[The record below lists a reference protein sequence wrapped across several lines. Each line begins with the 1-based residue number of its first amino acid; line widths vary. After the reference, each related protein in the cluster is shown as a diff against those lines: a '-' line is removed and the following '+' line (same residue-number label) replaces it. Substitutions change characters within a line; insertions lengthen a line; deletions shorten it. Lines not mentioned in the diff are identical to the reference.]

1 MAWSS
6 PPAGERRERVRF
18 EKRAAAAG
26 DGYGNSTGDWAVICP
41 DRLVRLRPLRGGEGV
56 QAARMTGTAQFELV
70 VASDS
75 LTRLVDSDCR
85 VVDVRTLV
93 DDAVVA
99 GTTRTFNVRFAEDP
113 EGDGVDILMQL
124 EAGGVDG

>member
-1 MAWSS
+1 MAWTS
-6 PPAGERRERVRF
+6 PPAGERTARVRF
-18 EKRAAAAG
+18 EKRSTGAG

-41 DRLVRLRPLRGGEGV
+41 ERLARLRPLRGGEAV
-56 QAARMTGTAQFELV
+56 QAARMTGSAQFELV

-75 LTRLVDSDCR
+75 QTRLVDSDCR
-85 VVDVRTLV
+85 AVDVRTLV
-93 DDAVVA
+93 AGEVVA
-99 GTTRTFNVRFAEDP
+99 GQTRTFNVRFAEDP